1 LGFWRESG
9 YIHSLDLN
17 PMNNGIEIVELNGTK
32 YAEIIWSGTEVKE
45 TKFFSAADSS
55 FQFGLLAHEA
65 GFVEAPHYHKSAE
78 RTITDLQQMFVVQRG
93 VVAVDFFDEQGKR
106 FREVVL
112 RAGDGIVLVHGT
124 HSVRVLEDMQC
135 ISVKQGPF
143 LGASNDKIEVE
154 VNNNQ

>member
-1 LGFWRESG
+1 MRISG
-9 YIHSLDLN
+9 METIEHD
-17 PMNNGIEIVELNGTK
+17 GIR
-32 YAEIIWSGTEVKE
+32 YAEVIRANAEVPL
-45 TKFFSAADSS
+45 TQFFSPPASS

-65 GFVEAPHYHKSAE
+65 GFVEAPHYHKPLE
-78 RTITDLQQMFVVQRG
+78 RTINDLQQMFIVQRG
-93 VVAVDFFDEQGKR
+93 VVAVDFFDEHGNH

-112 RAGDGIVLVHGT
+112 RPGDGIVLVHGI

-143 LGASNDKIEVE
+143 LGDENDKINVE

>member
-1 LGFWRESG
+1 
-9 YIHSLDLN
+9 
-17 PMNNGIEIVELNGTK
+17 MNNRFEIVELNGTK

-45 TKFFSAADSS
+45 TKFFSPADSS

-65 GFVEAPHYHKSAE
+65 GFVEAAHYHKPVA

-93 VVAVDFFDEQGKR
+93 VVAVDFFDEHGNR

-124 HSVRVLEDMQC
+124 HAVRVLEDMQC

-143 LGASNDKIEVE
+143 LGAENDKIDVE
-154 VNNNQ
+154 VNNHQ

>member
-1 LGFWRESG
+1 
-9 YIHSLDLN
+9 
-17 PMNNGIEIVELNGTK
+17 MNNGIEIVELNGTK

-45 TKFFSAADSS
+45 TKFFSPAESS

-65 GFVEAPHYHKSAE
+65 GFVEAPHYHKPVA
-78 RTITDLQQMFVVQRG
+78 RTINDLQQMFVVQRG
-93 VVAVDFFDEQGKR
+93 VVAVDFFDEQGRR

-112 RAGDGIVLVHGT
+112 RAGDGIVLIHGT

-143 LGASNDKIEVE
+143 LGAENDKIDVE

>member
-1 LGFWRESG
+1 MTPTDQPKAQSAVET
-9 YIHSLDLN
+9 
-17 PMNNGIEIVELNGTK
+17 IEHAGVT
-32 YAEIIWSGTEVKE
+32 YAEIIRADTQVPV
-45 TKFFSAADSS
+45 TKFFSPADSS

-65 GFVEAPHYHKSAE
+65 GFVEAAHYHKPVA

-93 VVAVDFFDEQGKR
+93 VVAVDFFDEHGNR

-124 HSVRVLEDMQC
+124 HAVRVLEDMQC

-143 LGASNDKIEVE
+143 LGAENDKIDVE
-154 VNNNQ
+154 VNNHQ